1 MCKMNDII
9 LLRKLKLPN
18 IISHQNNEPKASK
31 PTTTSAWKKGIDVSE
46 HTTSNNEVAI
56 EFSRKREHEHGWA
69 YKNARQSRQQ
79 SVRIQSVLCKVA
91 CEENSR
97 GLKIVVVKI

>member
-1 MCKMNDII
+1 M
-9 LLRKLKLPN
+9 
-18 IISHQNNEPKASK
+18 
-31 PTTTSAWKKGIDVSE
+31 KKGIDVSE

-56 EFSRKREHEHGWA
+56 EFSRKREHEHGCA

-79 SVRIQSVLCKVA
+79 SVRIQSALCEVA

-97 GLKIVVVKI
+97 GLKIAVAKI